1 VQPAVRPFEALALV
15 PGSLVGWGGSR
26 DCAKGLCDGTSALS
40 KNEHYLPRARGNFRG
55 YDMSHLQIISAT
67 YGLDA

>member
-1 VQPAVRPFEALALV
+1 VPPAVRPFEALALV
-15 PGSLVGWGGSR
+15 LGLLVVWGGSR

-55 YDMSHLQIISAT
+55 YEPLANHICDLWS
-67 YGLDA
+67 